1 MTPLDDL
8 MRKIPAFK
16 EWVPMWARV
25 GIFLFCIMVFQCSG
39 GIYLVSVNEMMGAT
53 SLMQEDILMAGYAS
67 FIGLTMA
74 FPVLFRLKFRF
85 PTRTILPAVAIG
97 LIVCNLVTMQT
108 RNLPLLA
115 VTCFIAGFLRMWGTF
130 ECFSSIQLRIT
141 PTRDFAVFFPVIYL
155 SIFGYIQLSG
165 LTATYLTYFYSWRYM
180 HYLAVGLLLAVIL
193 LSHLFLRPF
202 YLRPP
207 LPLYGIDWVGLVL
220 WSVVLLLTAFTF
232 NYGDYYD
239 WFDSPYIRLALVCA
253 FFFLTLNL
261 YRMGHIRHP
270 YVEAET
276 FKYKHFFTVMF
287 LFFALNF
294 LTAVSTVLQGVY
306 TGGILHYDTLNNVSL
321 NFPSLL
327 GVGLGALASW
337 LVLARLRTGYKMATF
352 IGFVLVVS
360 YLIIMYFLISPDT
373 NIEKLYLPVVLRNMG
388 NTMIYIVLTTYLSQI
403 IPFRHFFQSLCAVGF
418 VREGIGGPIAT
429 AVVSRLFKITVQSN
443 YYTLG
448 GVLDSLNPVTVR
460 LPFSIYFGELQRQVI
475 LVSVKEVFGYAVLAG
490 ILLLIFIL
498 FARYTK
504 VVHRIKVFRVPVV
517 GRLFAMGFPKREGK
531 KIRFVDR
538 NVTDGLSYVF
548 QATSIGGVGSVP
560 SITVSVF
567 RW

>member
-517 GRLFAMGFPKREGK
+517 GLRWAFPKREGK

>member
-85 PTRTILPAVAIG
+85 PTRTILPAVSIG

-202 YLRPP
+202 YLRLP

-327 GVGLGALASW
+327 GVGLGAWASW

-352 IGFVLVVS
+352 IGFALVVS

-517 GRLFAMGFPKREGK
+517 CLRWAFPKREGK

>member
-165 LTATYLTYFYSWRYM
+165 LAATYLTYFYSWRYM

-270 YVEAET
+270 YVEVET

-287 LFFALNF
+287 LFFVLNF

-327 GVGLGALASW
+327 GVGLGAWASW

-360 YLIIMYFLISPDT
+360 YLIMMYFLISPDT

-517 GRLFAMGFPKREGK
+517 GRLFAMGFSKEGRK
-531 KIRFVDR
+531 EDTIR
-538 NVTDGLSYVF
+538 
-548 QATSIGGVGSVP
+548 
-560 SITVSVF
+560 
-567 RW
+567 

>member
-1 MTPLDDL
+1 
-8 MRKIPAFK
+8 
-16 EWVPMWARV
+16 
-25 GIFLFCIMVFQCSG
+25 
-39 GIYLVSVNEMMGAT
+39 
-53 SLMQEDILMAGYAS
+53 
-67 FIGLTMA
+67 
-74 FPVLFRLKFRF
+74 
-85 PTRTILPAVAIG
+85 
-97 LIVCNLVTMQT
+97 
-108 RNLPLLA
+108 
-115 VTCFIAGFLRMWGTF
+115 
-130 ECFSSIQLRIT
+130 
-141 PTRDFAVFFPVIYL
+141 
-155 SIFGYIQLSG
+155 
-165 LTATYLTYFYSWRYM
+165 M

-460 LPFSIYFGELQRQVI
+460 LSFSIYFGELQRQVI

-517 GRLFAMGFPKREGK
+517 GRLFAMGFSKEGRK
-531 KIRFVDR
+531 GDTIR
-538 NVTDGLSYVF
+538 
-548 QATSIGGVGSVP
+548 
-560 SITVSVF
+560 
-567 RW
+567 